1 MKQNKEDLVILLAVI
16 GIIIFIIGF
25 AYLIREFRT
34 SPKSGSDNFN
44 SVPGTYNELPEA
56 QVKESQ
62 GEETQRKIEK
72 TLTPAKVRLVI
83 DAIMAA
89 GLLGGL
95 SLILRGKIN
104 YMLIIG
110 AVGIIIVFIDLYLR
124 KLFG

>member
-1 MKQNKEDLVILLAVI
+1 MKQNKEDIVILLAVI

-44 SVPGTYNELPEA
+44 NVPGTYNELPEE

-62 GEETQRKIEK
+62 GEEAQQKSEK
-72 TLTPAKVRLVI
+72 TLTPAKVRLII

-95 SLILRGKIN
+95 SLIMRGKVN

>member
-1 MKQNKEDLVILLAVI
+1 MKQNKEDIVILLAVV

-34 SPKSGSDNFN
+34 SPRSGSNNYN
-44 SVPGTYNELPEA
+44 SAPGTYNELTEG
-56 QVKESQ
+56 QVNESQ
-62 GEETQRKIEK
+62 GEESQKMREK
-72 TLTPAKVRLVI
+72 NITPAKVRLVI

-95 SLILRGKIN
+95 SLILRGRVN

-110 AVGIIIVFIDLYLR
+110 AVGIIIVIIDLYLR
-124 KLFG
+124 NLFG

>member
-1 MKQNKEDLVILLAVI
+1 MKQNKEDIVILLAVV

-25 AYLIREFRT
+25 AYLVREFRT
-34 SPKSGSDNFN
+34 SPRSGSDNYN
-44 SVPGTYNELPEA
+44 SAPGTYNELPGG

-62 GEETQRKIEK
+62 GEGDRKMTEK
-72 TLTPAKVRLVI
+72 TITPTKVRLVI

-95 SLILRGKIN
+95 SLILRGRVN
-104 YMLIIG
+104 YVMIIG